1 MKVKEIRNVC
11 LQDLNKQVDNS
22 LLSKDEV
29 KKAKLGQKQ
38 DFPNGIPECGA
49 DALRFALCSYDFK
62 CE

>member
-1 MKVKEIRNVC
+1 M
-11 LQDLNKQVDNS
+11 QDLNKQVDNS

-29 KKAKLGQKQ
+29 KKAKMGQKQ